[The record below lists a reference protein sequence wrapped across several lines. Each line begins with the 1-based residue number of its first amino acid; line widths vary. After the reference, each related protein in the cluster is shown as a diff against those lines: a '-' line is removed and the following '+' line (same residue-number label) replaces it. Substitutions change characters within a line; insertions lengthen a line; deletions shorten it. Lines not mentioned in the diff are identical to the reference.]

1 MSVRNSRRI
10 RVGIL
15 CLLASGV
22 FSAIGLPLR
31 GPIVLPGEDPAHW
44 AEVALLPTHDL
55 AWAILL
61 PSLVIQLFGFLA
73 LYAYVKDTREDA
85 LAFWGMVL
93 SIAGNGLFLPST
105 GVLAFADPEIAR
117 QVQAGHAG
125 ALAISSSAIES
136 SLGGAILAASGLTL
150 LAGSVLVTIV
160 LWRSPLLPRW
170 TAIPYLLHAL
180 SLTIVAPFSYAVE
193 QAGGVLLLIVTVAIT
208 IAVWRGTRVA
218 AAGAEAHPAA

>member
-1 MSVRNSRRI
+1 MSARDAARI
-10 RVGIL
+10 RAGIL

-22 FSAIGLPLR
+22 LSAIGLPLR
-31 GPIVLPGEDPAHW
+31 GPIVLPGEDPARW

-73 LYAYVKDTREDA
+73 LYAFVKDTREDGF
-85 LAFWGMVL
+85 AFWGMVL

-105 GVLAFADPEIAR
+105 GMLAFADPEIAR

-136 SLGGAILAASGLTL
+136 SLGGAILAASGIVL
-150 LAGSVLVTIV
+150 LVGSVLITLV

-180 SLTIVAPFSYAVE
+180 ALTLVAPFSYLVE
-193 QAGGVLLLIVTVAIT
+193 RAGGVLLLIVTAGIAQ
-208 IAVWRGTRVA
+208 AVWRGTRPEARVA
-218 AAGAEAHPAA
+218 ARSAG